1 MRCEVCG
8 SEIRG
13 RPFYRI
19 IEGGKMTVCGRCA
32 RFGSADWDP
41 HQPRPQ
47 LRERTAPRRPR
58 SEVEAA
64 ENLELVEDYG
74 EKIRKAR
81 EKTRMTVEEFAKKIG
96 EKESVVKKLEKGELS
111 PDIGLVRKVRNF
123 LGLEILV
130 AGETLAVPASAKPA
144 TERTLGDI
152 MKLSKPKPREGEET
166 AEGELE
172 ESPSEQ

>member
-41 HQPRPQ
+41 NQPRPQ
-47 LRERTAPRRPR
+47 PRERTTPRRPR
-58 SEVEAA
+58 SEIEAA

-81 EKTRMTVEEFAKKIG
+81 EKIKMTVEEFAKKIG

-111 PDIGLVRKVRNF
+111 PDTGLVRKIRNS
-123 LGLEILV
+123 LGLELLV
-130 AGETLAVPASAKPA
+130 AGETSAVPATAKP
-144 TERTLGDI
+144 TTGRTLGDI
-152 MKLSKPKPREGEET
+152 MKLSQPKPKEGEEKP
-166 AEGELE
+166 EGELE
-172 ESPSEQ
+172 ERPSEH